1 MNAEVSRLLA
11 AERVETLRD
20 AAQAPPGPVA
30 LLVRRLLRREL
41 KPAVPVAWVARRSRK
56 RDADRLAA

>member
-11 AERVETLRD
+11 AERIESLRD

-30 LLVRRLLRREL
+30 MLVRRLLGRER
-41 KPAVPVAWVARRSRK
+41 KPAVPVAWVARRSRT
-56 RDADRLAA
+56 RGVDRLAA